1 MSASA
6 PKALCAAMVLA
17 AALGVAACST
27 PVART
32 PAERAADR
40 ALVKRVEA
48 AMINDP
54 YVDADHVSV
63 DARRGIVRLQ
73 GLVGTDWDLRRVLQ
87 IASSVPG
94 VVRVDDDLEIMDFGR
109 SGRR

>member
-1 MSASA
+1 MPPSA
-6 PKALCAAMVLA
+6 PKAFCAAMALA
-17 AALGVAACST
+17 VALVVAACST

-32 PAERAADR
+32 PPERAADR
-40 ALVKRVEA
+40 ALVKQVEA
-48 AMINDP
+48 AMANDP
-54 YVDADHVSV
+54 YVDTDHVSV
-63 DARRGIVRLQ
+63 EARRGIVRLK

-87 IASSVPG
+87 IASAVPG